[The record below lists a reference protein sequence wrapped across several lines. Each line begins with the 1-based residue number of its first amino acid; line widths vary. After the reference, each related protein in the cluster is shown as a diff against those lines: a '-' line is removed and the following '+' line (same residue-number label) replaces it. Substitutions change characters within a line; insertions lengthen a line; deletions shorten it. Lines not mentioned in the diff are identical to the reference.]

1 MEREYLLEIIKEF
14 IEKVE
19 VDVSHNIIAT
29 YKGYYLI
36 DKLESLMIFIDEKPL
51 IHTALEF
58 KGIKETYV
66 IMR

>member
-14 IEKVE
+14 IERVE
-19 VDVSHNIIAT
+19 VDITHNIIAT

-36 DKLESLMIFIDEKPL
+36 DKLESLMMFIDVKPL

-58 KGIKETYV
+58 KSIKETYT
-66 IMR
+66 IMK

>member
-19 VDVSHNIIAT
+19 VDIAHNIIAT

-36 DKLESLMIFIDEKPL
+36 DKLESLMMFIDDKPL

-58 KGIKETYV
+58 KGIKETYT

>member
-19 VDVSHNIIAT
+19 VDVAHNIIAT

-36 DKLESLMIFIDEKPL
+36 DKLETLMMFIDDKPL

-58 KGIKETYV
+58 KGIKETYT